1 MEKTQEQK
9 KDRKG
14 LIVLVL
20 LLVAV
25 VSTTFAVTF
34 SRYMTSA
41 GASTSADVAK
51 WSIKVGESGGTLKDI
66 TTEALSLEDCDW
78 DNSKSTAADG
88 TIAPG
93 SVCTY
98 ELEIENDSE
107 VDAVISVEA
116 GDITDPNG
124 ALVQNSGITA
134 SVSGGGSVEVGKGNS
149 ETVTLTIEW
158 EVGDD
163 DVYATST
170 DEDTALG
177 IDPTTLNVDVN
188 VLAKQKIAS

>member
-51 WSIKVGESGGTLKDI
+51 WSIKVGEAGGELRDI
-66 TTEALSLEDCDW
+66 TTTALSLEDCDW
-78 DNSKSTAADG
+78 DNSKSTAANG
-88 TIAPG
+88 KIAPG

-98 ELEIENDSE
+98 QLTVQNDSE

-116 GDITDPNG
+116 GDITDPDG
-124 ALVQNSGITA
+124 ELIQNSGITA
-134 SVSGGGSVEVGKGNS
+134 TVSGGGSVEVAKGDNT
-149 ETVTLTIEW
+149 TVTLTIEW
-158 EVGDD
+158 QAGEDSIN
-163 DVYATST
+163 ATST
-170 DEDTALG
+170 EEDTNLG
-177 IDPTTLNVDVN
+177 VDPTTLNVEVN